1 MVRSRVKL
9 NEHWHFHEGDIPEI
23 PLTDKNSAYQHAKTR
38 RALWGPAS
46 VGYNSNPDN
55 WDTSRPLPS
64 EPWKDVTLPHDYIIT
79 QTPDPKNN
87 NTLGYFSYGNAWY
100 RKHFRLE
107 PEDAD
112 CRITLMFEAVSTEA
126 VVWINGCKMAHHHT
140 GYSPFII
147 DITDFANFG
156 GDNVIAVYV
165 RSGDHE
171 SWWYE
176 GAGIVRHVWLQ
187 KTDTVSVDDWGV
199 FVHPEKKNGTAW
211 HCPADIT
218 VRNDRITDAVLT
230 VRTTISDENGS
241 LLAAAEQPLT
251 VPYKSKREVT
261 LTMTVNDPL
270 LWDTDEVHMHT
281 CRTELI
287 ENGQCID
294 KLDTRFGFREI
305 RFDAEKGFFLNGRR
319 VMINGVCCHQDYG
332 LTGRAMPDN
341 IHVYR
346 TRLLR
351 EMGANGYR
359 CAHYPTSEYAMDVF
373 DDMGMLVMDEVRWF
387 STAPEHLA
395 ELETLIRRDRN
406 HPSVI
411 LWSMGNEEPFF
422 ADDHGRRIMQTM
434 TALAHRLDP
443 TRPTTAA
450 ANITSARENIQDIV
464 DVMGT
469 NYFIEDLDNL
479 HVKYPDKPIISAEC
493 CAMGTTRGWYYPD
506 DPARGY
512 IYAFNRQGNDWVHA
526 RDITWKHFI
535 TRPFVSGG
543 YQWAGIEHRGETVWP
558 RLCSQAGALDLFLV
572 KKDAFYQNL
581 SMWSD
586 KPMVHILPH
595 WNLPALIGQ
604 TIPVVVCTNCDT
616 LELFVNGVSQ
626 GMQEIEPCGFGEWQV
641 VYQPGSVSVKGYR
654 GGVLCAEET
663 IRTTKAPHRLH
674 LEVQNDGE
682 FSANGEDLIVVHCT
696 VLDEDGN
703 PVPDASPYVRFTASG
718 AASVIGTG
726 SDVSDHIPPQ
736 NPCRRMRA
744 GVIVLAL
751 QTKKASGDT
760 LLIAECEHLLPASLT
775 ISVPNT
781 KNQRG

>member
-1 MVRSRVKL
+1 MNRTRIKL
-9 NEHWHFHEGDIPEI
+9 NENWHFHEGDIENT

-38 RALWGPAS
+38 RALGGPAS

-55 WDTSRPLPS
+55 WDTSRPHPS
-64 EPWKDVTLPHDYIIT
+64 EPWVSVNLPHDYIIT

-100 RKHFRLE
+100 RKQFRLE
-107 PEDAD
+107 ESDAD
-112 CRITLMFEAVSTEA
+112 CRITLTFEAVSTEA
-126 VVWINGCKMAHHHT
+126 TVWVNGCKMAHHHT
-140 GYSPFII
+140 GYTPFII
-147 DITDFANFG
+147 DITDIANFG

-165 RSGDHE
+165 QSGDHE

-176 GAGIVRHVWLQ
+176 GAGIVRHVWLE
-187 KTDTVSVDDWGV
+187 KTAMISVDDWGV
-199 FVHPEKKNGTAW
+199 FVRPQKADDGIW

-218 VRNDRITDAVLT
+218 VRNDLFADTEVCVHTAVIDETGAVLAEAEDT
-230 VRTTISDENGS
+230 
-241 LLAAAEQPLT
+241 LA
-251 VPYKSKREVT
+251 VPCKDKREIT
-261 LTMTVNDPL
+261 LSMEVQSPL
-270 LWDTDEVHMHT
+270 LWDTDDVHMHT
-281 CRTELI
+281 LRTTLCDTAGTI
-287 ENGQCID
+287 LD
-294 KLDTRFGFREI
+294 TLDTRFGFRDI
-305 RFDAEKGFFLNGRR
+305 RFDPEEGFFLNGRS
-319 VMINGVCCHQDYG
+319 VKINGVCCHQDYG

-387 STAPEHLA
+387 STAKEHMD

-422 ADDHGRRIMQTM
+422 AADHGRRIMQSM
-434 TALAHRLDP
+434 VALTHKLDP

-450 ANITSARENIQDIV
+450 VNITSARENIQDIV

-469 NYFIEDLDNL
+469 NYYIEDLDTL
-479 HVKYPDKPIISAEC
+479 HAKYPDKPIISAEC

-506 DPARGY
+506 DPVRGY
-512 IYAFNRQGNDWVHA
+512 IYAFNRVGNDWVHA

-535 TRPFVSGG
+535 ARPFVSGG

-581 SMWSD
+581 SMWSEE
-586 KPMVHILPH
+586 PMVHILPH

-604 TIPVVVCTNCDT
+604 TIPVIVCTNCDT

-626 GMQEIEPCGFGEWQV
+626 GVQSIEPCGFGQWDV
-641 VYQPGSVSVKGYR
+641 VYQPGCVSVKGYR
-654 GGVLCAEET
+654 NGVLCAEET
-663 IRTTKAPHRLH
+663 LSTTKAPHRLH

-696 VLDEDGN
+696 VLDEDGTL
-703 PVPDASPYVRFTASG
+703 VPDASPYVSFTASG
-718 AASVIGTG
+718 AALLIGTG
-726 SDVSDHIPPQ
+726 SDISDHIPPQ

-744 GVIVLAL
+744 GVIAIAL
-751 QTKKASGDT
+751 RTRKAAGEVC
-760 LLIAECEHLLPASLT
+760 LIAECEHLLPAALT
-775 ISVPNT
+775 VSVPSS
-781 KNQRG
+781 K